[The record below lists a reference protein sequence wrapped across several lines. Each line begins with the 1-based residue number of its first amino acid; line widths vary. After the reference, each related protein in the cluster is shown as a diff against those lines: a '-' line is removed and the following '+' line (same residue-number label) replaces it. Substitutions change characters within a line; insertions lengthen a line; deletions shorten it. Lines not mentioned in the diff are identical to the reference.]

1 MRISALILTLALTAC
16 ATAAPPIN
24 TPLGGLR
31 ADVSGR
37 APVGEDLIV
46 LALSGG
52 GARAASFHLG
62 VLQGLRD
69 TPGRD
74 GRPLSEHIALISSVS
89 GGSVLAAYY
98 GLHGDAGLDTF
109 DAAYLARDWRVR
121 TPSSPLGLAGA
132 LRGGFNGPTQVA
144 AWLNENVYG
153 GATLGDLGA
162 GPRVV
167 LNATDLYNATPFA
180 FTQFFF
186 DGICSDVRAIR
197 VADAVAASMAAPV
210 AFRPELVES
219 FAPRCE
225 GPPTW
230 TSRILAD
237 RAASENVR
245 QTARA
250 FLNYRGDTRAAQRY
264 LHLSDGGVADNLGL
278 LSLQVMRDAEG
289 APAPLLPRDVLQAR
303 RIVFVVVNAEYI
315 RPRTFQ
321 QEGTDAIGAYEMM
334 YSPVDVATEVSK
346 RALVDVWRESLAEYE
361 SALREWRCAQ
371 PVNGRLAAD
380 WRCDDISVSM
390 DVITFRDM
398 TPEEYEALFDAP
410 TAVSLPREMAD
421 ALVAAGRGVVARNA
435 ALAAYRN
442 GANRVSSEDDR

>member
-1 MRISALILTLALTAC
+1 MRILSLILTLALTAC

-24 TPLGGLR
+24 APLGGLR
-31 ADVSGR
+31 ADVGGR
-37 APVGEDLIV
+37 APIGEDLIV

-62 VLQGLRD
+62 VLQGLRAM
-69 TPGRD
+69 PGRD
-74 GRPLSEHIALISSVS
+74 GRPLTEHIALISSVS
-89 GGSVLAAYY
+89 GGSVLAAHY

-121 TPSSPLGLAGA
+121 GPSSPLGLAGA
-132 LRGGFNGPTQVA
+132 FRGGLNGPTQVA
-144 AWLNENVYG
+144 AWLDENVYG
-153 GATLGDLGA
+153 GATLSDFGA
-162 GPRVV
+162 GPRVI
-167 LNATDLYNATPFA
+167 LNATDLYNSTPFA

-186 DGICSDVRAIR
+186 DGICSDVHAVR

-219 FAPRCE
+219 FAARCE
-225 GPPTW
+225 GPPAW

-264 LHLSDGGVADNLGL
+264 VHLSDGGVADNLGL
-278 LSLQVMRDAEG
+278 LSLLVMREAEG

-334 YSPVDVATEVSK
+334 YAPVDVATDVAK
-346 RALVDVWRESLAEYE
+346 RASVDVWRASLAEYE
-361 SALREWRCAQ
+361 RALRQWRCAQ
-371 PVNGRLAAD
+371 APGAG
-380 WRCDDISVSM
+380 CDDISVSM

-398 TPEEYEALFDAP
+398 TPEEYEALYDAP
-410 TAVSLPREMAD
+410 TAVSLPREVVD

-435 ALAAYRN
+435 ALAGFRN
-442 GANRVSSEDDR
+442 DAGL

>member
-1 MRISALILTLALTAC
+1 MRVLALILAFALTAC
-16 ATAAPPIN
+16 ATAAPPPIN
-24 TPLGGLR
+24 APLGGLR
-31 ADVSGR
+31 ADVRGR
-37 APVGEDLIV
+37 APAGEDLIV

-52 GARAASFHLG
+52 GARAASFHYG
-62 VLQGLRD
+62 VLQGLRA

-98 GLHGDAGLDTF
+98 GLHGDAGLDGF
-109 DAAYLARDWRVR
+109 DAAYLAQDWRVR
-121 TPSSPLGLAGA
+121 GPSSPLGLAGA
-132 LRGGFNGPTQVA
+132 LRGGLNGPRQLSD
-144 AWLNENVYG
+144 WLNTNVYN

-167 LNATDLYNATPFA
+167 LNATDLYNSTPFA

-186 DGICSDVRAIR
+186 DGVCSDVRGVR

-210 AFRPELVES
+210 AFRPVLAES
-219 FAPRCE
+219 FASRCE
-225 GPPTW
+225 GPPAW
-230 TSRILAD
+230 TARILGN
-237 RAASENVR
+237 RAAAENVR

-289 APAPLLPRDVLQAR
+289 PPAPLLARDVLQAR

-321 QEGTDAIGAYEMM
+321 QDGTDAIGAYEMM

-346 RALVDVWRESLAEYE
+346 RALVDVWRASLADYE
-361 SALREWRCAQ
+361 SALRDWRCAQ
-371 PVNGRLAAD
+371 AERAAQAG
-380 WRCDDISVSM
+380 WRCRDLTVSM

-398 TPEEYEALFDAP
+398 APNEYEALFDAP
-410 TAVSLPREMAD
+410 TAVSLPRETVG
-421 ALVAAGRGVVARNA
+421 ALIAAGRGVVARNET
-435 ALAAYRN
+435 LAAFR
-442 GANRVSSEDDR
+442 ADD